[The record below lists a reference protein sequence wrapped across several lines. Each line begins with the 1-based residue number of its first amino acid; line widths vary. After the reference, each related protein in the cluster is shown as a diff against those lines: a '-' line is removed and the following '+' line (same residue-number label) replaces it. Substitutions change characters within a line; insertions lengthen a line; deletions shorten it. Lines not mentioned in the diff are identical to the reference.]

1 MASMCPSSMQS
12 VAGSRRAQHKHE
24 HKTERFHKG
33 QCIHRHA
40 GQCLNVEPRLSKPLD
55 GLRAPNSRRAQAG
68 SPPTHRFNFQN
79 FSQMSGAPQRT
90 PPRGVPARGG
100 APGGAGGKPN
110 AGVQR
115 AAPPPNKSF
124 FKRCCPNGALP
135 NEGKQTAVGCCIIG
149 YAIFCFVAAFTRV
162 RVPLIA
168 LASRT
173 FHAASARMSDNC
185 ASRSRS
191 RARSPRG
198 GTRCDTA
205 PT

>member
-33 QCIHRHA
+33 QCIHRQCGAMSQCRAKIEHA
-40 GQCLNVEPRLSKPLD
+40 AGRLWTGAQL
-55 GLRAPNSRRAQAG
+55 RAQAG
-68 SPPTHRFNFQN
+68 SPPTHRFSFQN

-162 RVPLIA
+162 RAPLIA